1 VEQPIKRPQ
10 VLHCERC
17 GTQQTMKLIYS
28 LPEVAWLVGRSISAI
43 KGAME
48 RGDLKFRY
56 RYQDGKAHKMVD
68 YFQLWDYITER
79 LPTPEELQS
88 GDENVTK
95 RAIKKYL
102 AWYARL
108 AVRGVEGRERAK
120 AARAAEQQNGE
131 EPSI

>member
-1 VEQPIKRPQ
+1 
-10 VLHCERC
+10 
-17 GTQQTMKLIYS
+17 
-28 LPEVAWLVGRSISAI
+28 
-43 KGAME
+43 ME

-108 AVRGVEGRERAK
+108 AVKGVEGRERAK
-120 AARAAEQQNGE
+120 SARAAEQQNGE
-131 EPSI
+131 KGWCLGCRQRGGECQCAELGTDPEWVDYEPSI